1 MLRLLLTTVFL
12 TIFSIAS
19 AADNPVPDRHQV
31 VTRDIDFYGSD
42 LEPLFDTT
50 FEACQRAC
58 FGNAACNAFTFNS
71 RSNACYPKSSVSER
85 QAYDGAISAELL
97 TTDPRILAGAQDR
110 AAELS
115 FLTDRDLGE
124 ARALAMD
131 IG

>member
-50 FEACQRAC
+50 FEACQRAGGTFPDAEPPGIGPLGEITTRPWGEESFYVNDP
-58 FGNAACNAFTFNS
+58 FGNKLCFVRRDSVFT
-71 RSNACYPKSSVSER
+71 
-85 QAYDGAISAELL
+85 G
-97 TTDPRILAGAQDR
+97 
-110 AAELS
+110 
-115 FLTDRDLGE
+115 
-124 ARALAMD
+124 
-131 IG
+131 